1 MWTTTKAFHSVVF
14 CLVLECFAAI
24 SCCSSSS
31 KQTGDI
37 KQSVQKFSN
46 GKSSFKYGLQSSYPI
61 YRTHLDNDSN
71 AASVRFHRV
80 KSHNDIFKDVFT
92 VGTLTFL
99 QWAGSIVQF
108 IKGFTILNVFCLVLF
123 YFILFFMLCILAFNS
138 YTTNSSNV

>member
-14 CLVLECFAAI
+14 CLVLGCFAAI

-37 KQSVQKFSN
+37 KQSVKFSN
-46 GKSSFKYGLQSSYPI
+46 GKSSFKYGQQGSYPI

-99 QWAGSIVQF
+99 QWAGSIVQV